1 MADEVDPA
9 LAQAQLFLNINRE
22 LTNLSQTLTT
32 QGISTVVQKFDG
44 QSRNFREWM
53 KSIEKYATLV
63 NVPDD
68 RKKLI
73 AYQSSSGAVSGFI
86 HRYMLAN
93 PNQTWQ
99 HMKQQLAVRFSDVT
113 DSQMALSLLRNC
125 KQKTGE
131 SIHVFAERLLSLAEE
146 AYNNQGGEAVER
158 QLIDVFVDG
167 LQNDHY
173 KLKVLRDHP
182 DTLQAA
188 IGLCTNEQ
196 NLRARVNM
204 SHSRSTLEPMEVDHS
219 RGQRFRSNNRPNRFS
234 RVNAVDNGSRRPV
247 RCWHCGQEGHVIKE
261 CRVKQQ
267 GIRPAVG
274 HGRGREREAKQP
286 GTQEN

>member
-146 AYNNQGGEAVER
+146 AYNNQG
-158 QLIDVFVDG
+158 
-167 LQNDHY
+167 
-173 KLKVLRDHP
+173 
-182 DTLQAA
+182 
-188 IGLCTNEQ
+188 
-196 NLRARVNM
+196 
-204 SHSRSTLEPMEVDHS
+204 
-219 RGQRFRSNNRPNRFS
+219 
-234 RVNAVDNGSRRPV
+234 
-247 RCWHCGQEGHVIKE
+247 
-261 CRVKQQ
+261 VKQLS
-267 GIRPAVG
+267 ASSLMCLSMVC
-274 HGRGREREAKQP
+274 KM
-286 GTQEN
+286 TTTN